1 MTFAKYFGGG
11 GGAAALG
18 VEAFPILASRT
29 LPAFTKGGRVQI
41 AAMGGAGS
49 GARVSGSPSGYG
61 ATGSNS
67 SPWGVK
73 IIDVAIGDVLE
84 FVIAAG
90 AAAKVTDG
98 AGTAGGSTLVK
109 LNGATI
115 MTAQPGE
122 PGAYG
127 NAFPLNAPAPTAT
140 VVGADWVVPG
150 LRAGAVVASV
160 GGVTG
165 GAAVDVFRT
174 GLGRSTAVPGG
185 SVGADGGPSVAAAP
199 IPISS
204 AELGV
209 SILGV
214 LASGYAGVGGDF
226 SLGYAGGMFAGGGG
240 NTSGDAGKGGRGAG
254 GGGSYSHNG
263 HSGAGGDGYAYII
276 FVPEE

>member
-18 VEAFPILASRT
+18 VEAFPILTSRT

-49 GARVSGSPSGYG
+49 GARCSASPSGYG

-84 FVIAAG
+84 FVIGAG
-90 AAAKVTDG
+90 AAAKGTNG
-98 AGTAGGSTLVK
+98 AGNSGSSTVVK
-109 LNGATI
+109 LNGVTI

-127 NAFPLNAPAPTAT
+127 NSFPLNAPAPTAT
-140 VVGADWVVPG
+140 VIGADWVVPG
-150 LRAGAVVASV
+150 LRAGAVA
-160 GGVTG
+160 GANGVTG
-165 GAAVDVFRT
+165 GPAVDVFRI
-174 GLGRSTAVPGG
+174 GLGRSTAQGGG
-185 SVGADGGPSVAAAP
+185 SVGADSAFTASAP
-199 IPISS
+199 LPLSS

-209 SILGV
+209 SVLSV
-214 LASGYAGVGGDF
+214 LAAGYAGVGGDL
-226 SLGYAGGMFAGGGG
+226 SMGYAGGMFAGGGA
-240 NTSGDAGKGGRGAG
+240 NTSGDSGKGGRGAG
-254 GGGSYSHNG
+254 GGGAYNG
-263 HSGAGGDGYAYII
+263 AGGAGGDGYAYII

>member
-41 AAMGGAGS
+41 AVMGGAGS
-49 GARVSGSPSGYG
+49 GARCSGSPSGYG
-61 ATGSNS
+61 ATGANS
-67 SPWGVK
+67 APWGVK

-90 AAAKVTDG
+90 AAVKNVDG
-98 AGTAGGSTLVK
+98 AGNSGSSTLVK
-109 LNGATI
+109 LNGVTI

-122 PGAYG
+122 AGAYG
-127 NAFPLNAPAPTAT
+127 NSFPLNAPAPTAT
-140 VVGADWVVPG
+140 VIGADWVVPG
-150 LRAGAVVASV
+150 LRAGALA
-160 GGVTG
+160 GANGVTG

-174 GLGRSTAVPGG
+174 GLGRSTAGAGG
-185 SVGADGGPSVAAAP
+185 SVGADSGNTAAAP
-199 IPISS
+199 IPLSS

-209 SILGV
+209 SVLGV
-214 LASGYAGVGGDF
+214 LAANYAGVGGDF
-226 SLGYAGGMFAGGGG
+226 SIGYAGGIFAGGGA
-240 NTSGDAGKGGRGAG
+240 NTSGAAGKGGRGAG
-254 GGGSYSHNG
+254 GGGAYNG
-263 HSGAGGDGYAYII
+263 NSGAGGDGYAYII

>member
-1 MTFAKYFGGG
+1 MTFAKYFGG

-41 AAMGGAGS
+41 AVMGGTGS
-49 GARVSGSPSGYG
+49 GARCSSGYS

-73 IIDVAIGDVLE
+73 IIDVAVGDVLG
-84 FVIAAG
+84 FVIGAG
-90 AAAKVTDG
+90 AAAKFTDG
-98 AGTAGGSTLVK
+98 AGTAGSSTLVK

-127 NAFPLNAPAPTAT
+127 NTFPLNAPAPTAT
-140 VVGADWVVPG
+140 VIGADWVVPG
-150 LRAGAVVASV
+150 LRAGTAASANFM
-160 GGVTG
+160 TG

-174 GLGRSTAVPGG
+174 GFGRSTGYGGG
-185 SVGADGGPSVAAAP
+185 SVGADSGNTAAAP
-199 IPISS
+199 LPLSS
-204 AELGV
+204 AELGA
-209 SILGV
+209 SLLGV
-214 LASGYAGVGGDF
+214 LAANYAGVGGDF
-226 SLGYAGGMFAGGGG
+226 SIGYAGGIFAGGGA

-254 GGGSYSHNG
+254 GGGAYG
-263 HSGAGGDGYAYII
+263 GTGGAGGDGYAYII